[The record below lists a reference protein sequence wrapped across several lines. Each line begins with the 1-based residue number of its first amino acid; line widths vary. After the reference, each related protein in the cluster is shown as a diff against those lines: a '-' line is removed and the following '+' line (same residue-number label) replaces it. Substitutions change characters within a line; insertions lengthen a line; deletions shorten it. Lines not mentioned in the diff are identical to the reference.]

1 MIKYVNIPDI
11 RDYPCYNNVNARL
24 IYLHAAMGME
34 LITRNYTHSLRQIA
48 TELEIPIQSV
58 RTALRQL
65 QQDGL
70 ITTQQVTQQ
79 ITHKITHKITQQVT
93 QIHILSVNELEGDT
107 NTLTNTLTNTGDNTP
122 ANTGDNTDININNN
136 NNNNNNSS
144 HTRAR
149 NVCEGNKK
157 LLTEELNITE
167 EVAQEMIETFLR
179 RQSIKNKEWE
189 NEGDLLAHLISWCEK
204 RLKAGE
210 KKPRVRK
217 SRAQSDAD
225 ARDAEYIRTEQERAK
240 TSEIDTLKTKL
251 ELLMQDYKQ
260 AEKAGNEKQMQT
272 AKKFYAIA
280 YNKYQALKASEQQE
294 GRD

>member
-1 MIKYVNIPDI
+1 MIKYITIPDI
-11 RDYPCYNNVNARL
+11 RDYPCYNNMHARL
-24 IYLHAAMGME
+24 IYMHAAMSME

-48 TELEIPIQSV
+48 AELEIPIQSV
-58 RTALRQL
+58 RTAIKQL

-70 ITTQQVTQQ
+70 ISTQQV
-79 ITHKITHKITQQVT
+79 THKITHKITQQVT
-93 QIHILSVNELEGDT
+93 QIHILSISELEGGI
-107 NTLTNTLTNTGDNTP
+107 NTLTNTLTNTEPNTEP
-122 ANTGDNTDININNN
+122 NTDINNN
-136 NNNNNNSS
+136 NNNNNLNNSS

-149 NVCEGNKK
+149 ELCERNKK
-157 LLTEELNITE
+157 LLTEELNIDE
-167 EVAQEMIETFLR
+167 SLAQELIETFLR
-179 RQSIKNKEWE
+179 RQAIKKKDWE

-210 KKPRVRK
+210 KKPRGRK
-217 SRAQSDAD
+217 SRAQSDAE
-225 ARDAEYIRTEQERAK
+225 ARDAEYIRTERESAK

-280 YNKYQALKASEQQE
+280 YNKYQALVASEQQA
-294 GRD
+294 GSD